1 MSDEEENLS
10 LGLETRE
17 ALDSA
22 LRAYMEAVKKA
33 LDKHTDE
40 ELATF
45 GGEGEYFRIPFE
57 EFERH
62 MARLEVMYRG
72 LYRRAKPVLNN
83 PSFSGAYCCEHDCD
97 AKNCKEHHGD

>member
-1 MSDEEENLS
+1 M
-10 LGLETRE
+10 
-17 ALDSA
+17 A
-22 LRAYMEAVKKA
+22 AVKKA

-40 ELATF
+40 ELTKF

-72 LYRRAKPVLNN
+72 LYRSAKPVMDA
-83 PSFSGAYCCEHDCD
+83 PGFSGAFCVFHDCD
-97 AKNCKEHHGD
+97 AKDCREQHGD